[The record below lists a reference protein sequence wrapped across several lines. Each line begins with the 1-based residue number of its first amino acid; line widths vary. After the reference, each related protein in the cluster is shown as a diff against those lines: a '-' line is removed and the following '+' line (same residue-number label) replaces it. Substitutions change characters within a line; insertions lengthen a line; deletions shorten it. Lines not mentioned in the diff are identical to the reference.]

1 LRDAG
6 WEADSL
12 ELTYASGARP
22 EKGVNRAIAE
32 WPTRVPG
39 ADADYVLFRGL
50 VPVAI
55 VEAKRKRVNV
65 ADRITQAERYARDLV
80 PSGELQP
87 PWREAGLA
95 GPWPDGAGGSFH
107 VPLAF
112 SCNGRPYIKQL
123 AEQSGIWFRD
133 LRRPSNLR
141 RALQGFHTPDGIAD
155 LLRRDVDGAQSRLAE
170 EGMAYLRLRDY
181 QQHAIQAVE
190 EALAAGHRTCLLAMA
205 TGTGKTRTII
215 GLIYRLLKTERFRRI
230 LFLV

>member
-1 LRDAG
+1 DERIAKMSASQAPEEKDSSQVQAATRRASQFELTEDLTRILIDQQLRDAG

-80 PSGELQP
+80 PSGELQAA
-87 PWREAGLA
+87 WREAGLPD
-95 GPWPDGAGGSFH
+95 PWPDGTRSDRKSTRLNSSH
-107 VPLAF
+107 V
-112 SCNGRPYIKQL
+112 K
-123 AEQSGIWFRD
+123 
-133 LRRPSNLR
+133 
-141 RALQGFHTPDGIAD
+141 
-155 LLRRDVDGAQSRLAE
+155 
-170 EGMAYLRLRDY
+170 
-181 QQHAIQAVE
+181 
-190 EALAAGHRTCLLAMA
+190 
-205 TGTGKTRTII
+205 
-215 GLIYRLLKTERFRRI
+215 
-230 LFLV
+230 